1 MVNIYDILIN
11 WNDIDKLYDFYEWES
26 NDEFTHIKKIPLI
39 KIKEQDYNNILNSD
53 IKVNKE
59 FLNLIKNKT
68 EIYNKEQPNLYSTLF
83 TDGIRAFAIKFNG
96 SGRSIYKS
104 NLLLDEKEEIIEI
117 SYKLK
122 TSNIDYK
129 IIKKISQN
137 LYETRFEYQIRV
149 FIEKELDK
157 MYKRKEI
164 DKLQYLYIEYFNTQK
179 DNIDVIYSDLKDSL
193 KSEINYKHTKLYEL
207 LKLSHTKKPVK

>member
-39 KIKEQDYNNILNSD
+39 KIKEQDYNNILNND

-68 EIYNKEQPNLYSTLF
+68 EIYNKKQPNLYSTLF

-104 NLLLDEKEEIIEI
+104 NLLLD
-117 SYKLK
+117 
-122 TSNIDYK
+122 SNIDYK

-179 DNIDVIYSDLKDSL
+179 DNIEVIYSDLKESL
-193 KSEINYKHTKLYEL
+193 KSEINYNHTKLYEL